1 MSQLP
6 ADTNAEARSAR
17 SGPLAVPG
25 PRLSMQAAR
34 CQYEGL
40 PIHARPPF
48 GVLRPTRRI
57 REHARERISGVP
69 GPGRPSVFEVGSWV
83 TVRSAAEVR
92 TTLDTDDRLGGLWF
106 TESQW
111 SFCGGTYQVEH
122 VVRRML
128 DDHYRMRR
136 ISRTVTL
143 RGGTCAGAGPEDEGC
158 GLGCAL
164 LFRDDWLRPAEAL
177 PAPPA
182 PLRYATVRTLQEIQ
196 QTLGSDGTLL
206 GVPFH
211 AAMARHVGRRLP
223 VLRQVTPRALPRWQ
237 YPVGEWYQL
246 DGLRCLG
253 EPLADLG
260 CDRQCSLL
268 WHRSWLHLE

>member
-6 ADTNAEARSAR
+6 ADTMKNAGAALTAP
-17 SGPLAVPG
+17 PLP
-25 PRLSMQAAR
+25 MQAAR

-57 REHARERISGVP
+57 REHARMRLAGVP
-69 GPGRPSVFEVGSWV
+69 ARGRPSAYEVGSWV
-83 TVRSAAEVR
+83 TVRSAEEVR
-92 TTLDTDDRLGGLWF
+92 ATLDAGDRLGGLWF
-106 TESQW
+106 TGSQW
-111 SFCGGTYQVEH
+111 SFCGGTFQVEH
-122 VVRRML
+122 TVRRML

-143 RGGTCAGAGPEDEGC
+143 RGATCAGAGPEDEGC
-158 GLGCAL
+158 GLACAL
-164 LFRDDWLRPAEAL
+164 LFRDDWLRPADA
-177 PAPPA
+177 PATPA
-182 PLRYATVRTLQEIQ
+182 APERFATVRSLQEIQ
-196 QTLGSDGTLL
+196 QTLGPDGTLL

-211 AAMARHVGRRLP
+211 AAMARYVGRRIA
-223 VLRQVTPRALPRWQ
+223 VSRRVVPRALPRWQ

-253 EPLADLG
+253 EPLGGLG
-260 CDRQCSLL
+260 CDRQCALL
-268 WHRSWLHLE
+268 WHRSWLDFE

>member
-1 MSQLP
+1 MSHPTAPASAAPQVPVAGLP
-6 ADTNAEARSAR
+6 
-17 SGPLAVPG
+17 
-25 PRLSMQAAR
+25 MQAAR

-48 GVLRPTRRI
+48 SVLRPTRRI
-57 REHARERISGVP
+57 REHARMRLSGIP
-69 GPGRPSVFEVGSWV
+69 PQGAASAFAVGTWV
-83 TVRSAAEVR
+83 TVLGAEEIR
-92 TTLDTDDRLGGLWF
+92 ATLDADDRLGGLWF
-106 TESQW
+106 TGSQW

-122 VVRRML
+122 VVRRMM

-136 ISRTVTL
+136 IARTVTL
-143 RGGTCAGAGPEDEGC
+143 RGGTCAGAGPEDDGC

-164 LFRDDWLRPAEAL
+164 LFRDAWLRPADA
-177 PAPPA
+177 PA
-182 PLRYATVRTLQEIQ
+182 PLPMPTRHATVRSLQEIQ

-211 AAMARHVGRRLP
+211 AAMARYVGLRLP
-223 VLRQVTPRALPRWQ
+223 VLRQVRPRALPRWQ

-253 EPLADLG
+253 EPLAGLG
-260 CDRQCSLL
+260 CDRQCALL
-268 WHRSWLHLE
+268 WHRSWLHLDEE

>member
-6 ADTNAEARSAR
+6 ADTEAADTEKIAR
-17 SGPLAVPG
+17 LTALPA
-25 PRLSMQAAR
+25 PRLPMQAAR

-57 REHARERISGVP
+57 REHARMRLSGVP
-69 GPGRPSVFEVGSWV
+69 AEGRPSAYEVGSWV
-83 TVRSAAEVR
+83 SVRSAEEVR
-92 TTLDTDDRLGGLWF
+92 ATLDAGDRLGGLWF
-106 TESQW
+106 TASQW
-111 SFCGGTYQVEH
+111 TFCGGVYQVEH

-143 RGGTCAGAGPEDEGC
+143 RGATCSGAGPEDEGC

-164 LFRDDWLRPAEAL
+164 LFRDDWLTLADAP

-182 PLRYATVRTLQEIQ
+182 PQRYATVRSLHEIQ
-196 QTLGSDGTLL
+196 QTLGPDGTLL

-211 AAMARHVGRRLP
+211 AAMARHVGRRFP
-223 VLRQVTPRALPRWQ
+223 VARQVVPRALPRWQ

-253 EPLADLG
+253 EPLAGLG
-260 CDRQCSLL
+260 CDRQCALL
-268 WHRSWLHLE
+268 WHRSWLTLE